1 MRTSLQGLAV
11 RPLEFVSDQGAEFL
25 TQVIHE
31 LMQKHMIVHKK
42 STVYY
47 PQANGQVE
55 STNKILQ
62 NILKKIVAQHRQD
75 WEMML
80 HSTLWAFRTTYKL
93 ATGFSPF
100 RLVYGVKAVMPMEF
114 AVPSL
119 RIAVVAERY
128 VLKSLNIAEFSRY

>member
-1 MRTSLQGLAV
+1 MSAGGC
-11 RPLEFVSDQGAEFL
+11 PLEFVSDQGAKFL
-25 TQVIHE
+25 NQVIHE

-42 STVYY
+42 STAYY
-47 PQANGQVE
+47 PQANGQAE

-80 HSTLWAFRTTYKL
+80 HSALWAFRTTYKL

-100 RLVYGVKAVMPMEF
+100 WLVYGTEVVMMIEF

-119 RIAVVAERY
+119 RIAVAE
-128 VLKSLNIAEFSRY
+128 